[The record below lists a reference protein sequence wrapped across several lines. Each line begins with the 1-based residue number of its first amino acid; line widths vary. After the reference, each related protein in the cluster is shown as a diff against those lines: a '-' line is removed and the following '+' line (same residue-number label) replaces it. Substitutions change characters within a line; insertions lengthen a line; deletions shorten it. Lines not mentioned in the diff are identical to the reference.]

1 MVQILSGWIIM
12 WALEIIKL
20 LQVKIKKDE
29 QENFSF
35 FLNALF
41 DHFNHY
47 IENELE
53 KNPVILL
60 GVIQKLYAK
69 FSARENDSIELK
81 EFAQFIFGLMII
93 YNKVNNDE
101 FILSNAAF
109 LVFFKNPA
117 IRNSLALNAE
127 IQRSIR
133 ELKSGTRIFT
143 SKNSEKSFSVNIQ
156 ALIIVFNQIEAKVWN
171 ELDYELEV
179 DLQKLLELFRSTQNP
194 ELLISF
200 CTQMTHLHKKSD
212 IFDAFAEGALRLYNE
227 CTLTGKMPEQLPE
240 EFSLPTLVAHRV
252 RQMKT
257 ATSTRNR
264 SFDEEL
270 VIIPISV
277 AQDVSEPPPRK
288 KARQESIDN
297 PPSRRDGFF
306 SLIKNSS
313 EQDQEK
319 PAVEDLRR
327 KLRDRLIDRIAEK
340 NSKTSIQSS
349 IQHSSTP

>member
-1 MVQILSGWIIM
+1 M
-12 WALEIIKL
+12 WALQIIKL

-29 QENFSF
+29 QENFVF
-35 FLNALF
+35 FLNTFF

-81 EFAQFIFGLMII
+81 EFAQFIFGLVII

-101 FILSNAAF
+101 FILPNTAF
-109 LVFFKNPA
+109 LVFFKNPS
-117 IRNSLALNAE
+117 IRNSLALDAE
-127 IQRSIR
+127 IQKSIR
-133 ELKSGTRIFT
+133 ELKSGARTFA
-143 SKNSEKSFSVNIQ
+143 SKNSEQSFSVNIQ
-156 ALIIVFNQIEAKVWN
+156 AQIIVFNQIEAKVWN

-179 DLQKLLELFRSTQNP
+179 DLQKLLELFHSTQNP

-200 CTQMTHLHKKSD
+200 CTQMTHLHKRSD
-212 IFDAFAEGALRLYNE
+212 IFDAFAEGVLRLYSE

-240 EFSLPTLVAHRV
+240 EFSLSTLVAHRV
-252 RQMKT
+252 HQMKT
-257 ATSTRNR
+257 VTATRNR
-264 SFDEEL
+264 SCDEEL
-270 VIIPISV
+270 VITPFSM
-277 AQDVSEPPPRK
+277 AQDVNEPSPRK

-306 SLIKNSS
+306 ASTNTSS
-313 EQDQEK
+313 GQDQEK
-319 PAVEDLRR
+319 PALTAREQLRN
-327 KLRDRLIDRIAEK
+327 RLIGRIAEK
-340 NSKTSIQSS
+340 NSKTSLQSS
-349 IQHSSTP
+349 IQHSSIP